1 MYVVEGMPLMGARS
15 GGRERFARREMAQF
29 VGMDGRRRGLTGVG
43 GAIGRPSQ
51 YVGASSEKAIT
62 STNSAM

>member
-1 MYVVEGMPLMGARS
+1 
-15 GGRERFARREMAQF
+15 MAQF

-62 STNSAM
+62 STNSAR